1 MVYRVRVLDR
11 YTDEEL
17 SSHFV
22 GVEDLVDFVKK
33 FLTKTTKIEI
43 VDDYCC

>member
-1 MVYRVRVLDR
+1 MVYRVRVFDR

-17 SSHFV
+17 HSIFV
-22 GVEDLVDFVKK
+22 DAEDLLDFVKK
-33 FLTKTTKIEI
+33 FLTKTTRIEI